1 MRTINEG
8 FRINIRGMGMEII
21 IIILGLILDRITK
34 LWAVRYFKTHD
45 DIIVIKDYFNIT
57 YLTNKGAAW
66 GSFQNKLL
74 FLSVITSAVVIF
86 MIYYLIK
93 NNKNSR
99 FLNLSLALIISGALG
114 NLFDRIYYKYVV
126 DFILF
131 HFRNIYYYPVFNV
144 ADMFVV
150 IGTILLVIYVLW
162 LDKNE
167 D

>member
-1 MRTINEG
+1 
-8 FRINIRGMGMEII
+8 MEII
-21 IIILGLILDRITK
+21 IIILGLILDRVTK
-34 LWAVRYFKTHD
+34 LWAVSYFKTHD

-74 FLSVITSAVVIF
+74 FLSIITSAVVIF

-93 NNKNSR
+93 NKKNSK

-131 HFRNIYYYPVFNV
+131 HFRDVYYYPVFNV

-150 IGTILLVIYVLW
+150 IGTTLLVIYILW
-162 LDKNE
+162 MDKNE

>member
-1 MRTINEG
+1 
-8 FRINIRGMGMEII
+8 MEII

-34 LWAVRYFKTHD
+34 LWAVGYFKTHK

-74 FLSVITSAVVIF
+74 FLSIITSAVVIF

-93 NNKNSR
+93 NKKNSK
-99 FLNLSLALIISGALG
+99 FLNISMALIISGALG

-131 HFRNIYYYPVFNV
+131 HFRDVYYYPVFNV
-144 ADMFVV
+144 ADMLVV